1 MIKNNLNEDEQSSEE
16 VSDYFKTKKSVK
28 KGEESKKDTIAGS
41 KEKGS
46 KNKNNKKKQSKW

>member
-28 KGEESKKDTIAGS
+28 KGEESKKDTMAGS

-46 KNKNNKKKQSKW
+46 KNKSNKKTKQSK